1 MGQGNGEVRVIQ
13 TPMLPPAFVE
23 SVLDRTPV
31 SLGPRRTATPHEFYR
46 YPARFSPGFAAA
58 AITAFSNL
66 GDTVLD
72 PFAGGGTTVVE
83 AMRAGRLGVGADLN
97 PLARFLTRAKVSL
110 LTDEQLDAVER
121 WRTWI
126 DSGLRLHE
134 PAPSF
139 AGWEEAGYFKDLDSP
154 DTWRVRKFIA
164 MALTAIPKGDEV
176 VERFCRCVVLRTSQW
191 ALDMRSQV
199 PSASDFRTALVTDGA
214 AMMEALRTFRDEV
227 ADAKAPIVI
236 DAGLP
241 GLADAYLCSGTPNP
255 SLVLTSP
262 PYPGVYVNYHR
273 WKLRG
278 RREIPAPYWIANQW
292 DGHGLAHYTMSARA
306 EPTLT
311 KYFTR
316 LGEAFDDLRRVITG
330 ETLIVQVVG
339 FNDPDGQLPRFLST
353 MSNAGLVEVRP
364 RSQDVESDG
373 RLWRA
378 VPGRRWWTTA
388 GDRRTAAPHT
398 AREVV
403 LFHRLR

>member
-1 MGQGNGEVRVIQ
+1 MIES
-13 TPMLPPAFVE
+13 TKLPPDFVQ

-31 SLGPRRTATPHEFYR
+31 SLGPRRTASPHEFYR

-58 AITAFSNL
+58 AISAFSNP
-66 GDTVLD
+66 GDAVLD

-97 PLARFLTRAKVSL
+97 PLARFLTRAKVSP
-110 LTDEQLDAVER
+110 LTDEQLEIVDR
-121 WRTWI
+121 WRKWI
-126 DSGLRLHE
+126 DSDLRINGAE
-134 PAPSF
+134 PSF
-139 AGWEEAGYFKDLDSP
+139 TEWEEAGYFKDLDSP

-164 MALTAIPKGDEV
+164 MALAAIPKGDEV
-176 VERFCRCVVLRTSQW
+176 VERFCRCIVLRTSQW
-191 ALDMRSQV
+191 ALDMRSEV
-199 PSASDFRTALVTDGA
+199 PSAADFRTALVADSA
-214 AMMEALRTFRDEV
+214 AMMEALREFREEV
-227 ADAKAPIVI
+227 ADALAPRVI

-241 GLADAYLCSGTPNP
+241 GLADAYLCSELPTP

-316 LGEAFDDLRRVITG
+316 LGEAFDDLRRLITG

-339 FNDPDGQLPRFLST
+339 FNDPEGQLPRFLST
-353 MSNAGLVEVRP
+353 MNHAGLVEVSP
-364 RSQDVESDG
+364 ESPDVESDG

-388 GDRRTAAPHT
+388 GDRRGAAPHT
-398 AREVV
+398 SREVV